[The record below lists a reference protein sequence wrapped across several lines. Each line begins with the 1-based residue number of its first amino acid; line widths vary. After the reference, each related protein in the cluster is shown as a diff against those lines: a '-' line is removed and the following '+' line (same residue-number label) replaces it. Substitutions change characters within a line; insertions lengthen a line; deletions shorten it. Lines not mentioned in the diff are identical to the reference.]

1 MTFGEVNMSFKR
13 LLSAI
18 CAAFAIALAQPVLA
32 QPVLAAGEG
41 VSLPPA
47 QVGEDGLHLQSWFH
61 ESFLDLREDLAEAE
75 AAGKRLVIIWEQRG
89 CPYCKR
95 MHEVNLRIPRIADTI
110 QRDFM
115 VIRMNLWGDREVTDF
130 DGEVLK
136 EKDLT
141 EKWGILFTP
150 TIQFFPATSA
160 EVAGKSGR
168 DAEVVRIPG
177 YFKPFHFYF
186 LFRYAKTNGYEAEPN
201 FQRWLGGIG
210 DKLEAAGVEYD
221 LYADELPANIPDDL

>member
-1 MTFGEVNMSFKR
+1 MTCKR

-18 CAAFAIALAQPVLA
+18 AAALVLAFVQPVLA
-32 QPVLAAGEG
+32 DSNMPT
-41 VSLPPA
+41 LPHA
-47 QVGEDGLHLQSWFH
+47 QVGEDGMHMQSWFH
-61 ESFLDLREDLAEAE
+61 DSFLDLREDLAEAE

-110 QRDFM
+110 QRDFV
-115 VIRMNLWGDREVTDF
+115 VIQMNLWGDREVTDF

-136 EKDLT
+136 EKDLA
-141 EKWGILFTP
+141 EKWAVLFTP
-150 TIQFFPATSA
+150 TLQFFPQAASSA
-160 EVAGKSGR
+160 AGKSGK

-186 LFRYAKTNGYEAEPN
+186 LFHYAKTKGYESEPN

-210 DKLEAAGVEYD
+210 DKLNEAGVKYD
-221 LYADELPANIPDDL
+221 LYADELPANLPDDL

>member
-1 MTFGEVNMSFKR
+1 MTCKR
-13 LLSAI
+13 LLSTI
-18 CAAFAIALAQPVLA
+18 AAALVLAFVQPVLA
-32 QPVLAAGEG
+32 DSNTPT
-41 VSLPPA
+41 LPHA
-47 QVGEDGLHLQSWFH
+47 QVGEDGMHMQSWFH
-61 ESFLDLREDLAEAE
+61 DSFLDLREDLAEAE

-115 VIRMNLWGDREVTDF
+115 VIQMNLWGHREVTDF

-136 EKDLT
+136 EKDLA
-141 EKWGILFTP
+141 EKWAVLFTP
-150 TIQFFPATSA
+150 TLQFFPQAVSSA
-160 EVAGKSGR
+160 AGKSGKA
-168 DAEVVRIPG
+168 AEVVRIPG

-186 LFRYAKTNGYEAEPN
+186 LFRYAKTKGYESEPN

-210 DKLEAAGVEYD
+210 NKLEEAGVKYD
-221 LYADELPANIPDDL
+221 LYADELPANLPDDL